1 MGRSLR
7 FTIFLGILLVLTSV
21 APSAGADEE
30 CGGDFSARLKCWS
43 SELDD
48 GSVTVT
54 LDRALLLDGS
64 KTQRADLI
72 EDIEGKSDKLNVQV
86 PADVSTGEG
95 GTVLLLLAEQR
106 GRLVDQ
112 SAKIDRLAQGTRKEL
127 DSLCGSTRKDLCAL
141 VGPGKSQVSG
151 DKLITE
157 DEVTEQHAYVV
168 GRIGDQGDGR
178 TRWLLPAVA
187 TVLVLLLGAFL
198 LLVRR
203 TRTPA
208 PATAGQTSRS
218 ADADEPTRALRAG
231 PARPARSGGRH
242 RARDRGGPTRS
253 AVVRTDLHPQG
264 YVELDRVLYR
274 AVWAEPGQA
283 PPAPGS
289 PVDVTD
295 AQSALT
301 DADVLHAFPPAA
313 GRPAR

>member
-21 APSAGADEE
+21 APAAGADEE

-54 LDRALLLDGS
+54 LDRALRLDGS
-64 KTQRADLI
+64 TTQRADLI

-86 PADVSTGEG
+86 PAGVSTGEG

-112 SAKIDRLAQGTRKEL
+112 SARIDRLSQSTRKQL
-127 DSLCGSTRKDLCAL
+127 DSLCDSTRKDLCAL

-168 GRIGDQGDGR
+168 GRIGDQGDSR

-187 TVLVLLLGAFL
+187 TVLVLLLGAFF

-208 PATAGQTSRS
+208 PARAGQASRT
-218 ADADEPTRALRAG
+218 ADADEPTRALRAT
-231 PARPARSGGRH
+231 PARSGGRH

-295 AQSALT
+295 APDK
-301 DADVLHAFPPAA
+301 DAEVLHAFPPAA